1 MSSNEHTHGA
11 AATAGH
17 GSLKDYLIGFMA
29 SVVLTLIPFWL
40 VIGKVFETKTA
51 TVSWILG
58 LGFVQMIFHLAY
70 FLHLK
75 PSLQKGWT
83 LTALV
88 LAFIVIVICLIGS
101 IWVVQSLHHNMIPM
115 LMEPAVQ

>member
-1 MSSNEHTHGA
+1 MSSNEHTHA
-11 AATAGH
+11 NATTAGH
-17 GSLKDYLIGFMA
+17 GSLKDYVVGFLA

-40 VIGKVFETKTA
+40 VMAEIFETKVA

-75 PSLQKGWT
+75 PSVQKGWT

-101 IWVVQSLHHNMIPM
+101 IWVVDSLHQNMIPM
-115 LMEPAVQ
+115 LMEQSPR